1 VAAVGRRVNTLCK
14 DEDGL
19 RQQLVLFQAYHNFC
33 LPHASLRVPLA
44 QPESTHGTG
53 SVKQWRPCT
62 PAMAAGLTDRVW
74 TLREVL
80 LFRVPP
86 WPQPAGL

>member
-1 VAAVGRRVNTLCK
+1 MQ
-14 DEDGL
+14 
-19 RQQLVLFQAYHNFC
+19 QQLTVFHVYHNFV
-33 LPHASLRVPLA
+33 LPHASLRQPL
-44 QPESTHGTG
+44 PPPVHTNGTG

-62 PAMAAGLTDRVW
+62 PAMAAGLTDHVW

-86 WPQPAGL
+86 WPQPAGV